1 MNLYTEFEK
10 NIINIYIYYMSN
22 EKPKIENIEI
32 MITTNAGGNPQPL
45 TFDMLH
51 IPVQKNDY
59 SDKNLED
66 DENIDKD
73 KDKDGKTSKS
83 TKYPFIC
90 SNAKIPIDTLKFK
103 TQKEIALT
111 LFNEEKFTAIMKSV
125 SVEKHY
131 KHNAILAENVMT
143 ILKLLFTN
151 TFPFTNDIISS
162 YDHLIENSI
171 VDVGFADKKRSSFIK
186 LNGNIHT
193 VTRAVWLNDVLN
205 HPLYNDLI
213 KTMNK
218 YFIWA
223 EKNKYKIISDE
234 TKELKS
240 IATEIFNFY
249 KGENFP
255 KKRRNKNNDVDI
267 TDSELLKNDAD
278 EIVRNAY
285 RSSKP
290 EREYEKS
297 RYLLFLKNDFHDN
310 IVKIV
315 GSSSSKKSD
324 DIKVNEIIDII
335 RRLKNLKNIVSI
347 VDLVQFDYIKRSL
360 IELKK
365 YTESSIYLFNLY
377 VLKNGEPII
386 DLKAPKLESIKS
398 QFKIYDETKEK
409 LKNFCGPSIDFKG
422 GIVSRNK
429 YVISNGNYIEDN
441 TSIQYLIE
449 NYVQKTSNNT
459 SDKDDKKPSSKNTED
474 TNKEGENTKE
484 SQNATSF
491 IQYINQV
498 TIVEKSKD
506 KVLANSNLELGVNEF
521 NFEESDKPRFQIYVK
536 LDLLQGE
543 LNEKNIKFIKCKFD
557 DLFLTNKFMKI
568 VYRNPKF
575 WVPDEHPYVKIE
587 DLKDPK
593 LVKEAAAKEAAA
605 NKNKVKKQGGKRF
618 ARTRKRRNNRLKK
631 YNYSIRK

>member
-1 MNLYTEFEK
+1 M
-10 NIINIYIYYMSN
+10 
-22 EKPKIENIEI
+22 
-32 MITTNAGGNPQPL
+32 
-45 TFDMLH
+45 
-51 IPVQKNDY
+51 
-59 SDKNLED
+59 
-66 DENIDKD
+66 
-73 KDKDGKTSKS
+73 
-83 TKYPFIC
+83 
-90 SNAKIPIDTLKFK
+90 
-103 TQKEIALT
+103 
-111 LFNEEKFTAIMKSV
+111 
-125 SVEKHY
+125 
-131 KHNAILAENVMT
+131 
-143 ILKLLFTN
+143 
-151 TFPFTNDIISS
+151 
-162 YDHLIENSI
+162 
-171 VDVGFADKKRSSFIK
+171 
-186 LNGNIHT
+186 
-193 VTRAVWLNDVLN
+193 
-205 HPLYNDLI
+205 
-213 KTMNK
+213 
-218 YFIWA
+218 
-223 EKNKYKIISDE
+223 
-234 TKELKS
+234 
-240 IATEIFNFY
+240 
-249 KGENFP
+249 
-255 KKRRNKNNDVDI
+255 
-267 TDSELLKNDAD
+267 
-278 EIVRNAY
+278 
-285 RSSKP
+285 
-290 EREYEKS
+290 
-297 RYLLFLKNDFHDN
+297 
-310 IVKIV
+310 
-315 GSSSSKKSD
+315 
-324 DIKVNEIIDII
+324 
-335 RRLKNLKNIVSI
+335 KNLKNIVSI

-449 NYVQKTSNNT
+449 NYIQKTSNNT

-568 VYRNPKF
+568 FYRKPKF

>member
-1 MNLYTEFEK
+1 
-10 NIINIYIYYMSN
+10 
-22 EKPKIENIEI
+22 
-32 MITTNAGGNPQPL
+32 
-45 TFDMLH
+45 
-51 IPVQKNDY
+51 
-59 SDKNLED
+59 
-66 DENIDKD
+66 
-73 KDKDGKTSKS
+73 
-83 TKYPFIC
+83 
-90 SNAKIPIDTLKFK
+90 
-103 TQKEIALT
+103 
-111 LFNEEKFTAIMKSV
+111 
-125 SVEKHY
+125 
-131 KHNAILAENVMT
+131 
-143 ILKLLFTN
+143 
-151 TFPFTNDIISS
+151 
-162 YDHLIENSI
+162 
-171 VDVGFADKKRSSFIK
+171 
-186 LNGNIHT
+186 
-193 VTRAVWLNDVLN
+193 LN

-234 TKELKS
+234 TKELNL
-240 IATEIFNFY
+240 IAEKIFNY
-249 KGENFP
+249 YSENN
-255 KKRRNKNNDVDI
+255 NKNRKKNKNDDDDETR
-267 TDSELLKNDAD
+267 TDSESLKIDANL
-278 EIVRNAY
+278 IVANAY

-297 RYLLFLKNDFHDN
+297 RYLLFLKNEFHDN

-315 GSSSSKKSD
+315 GKRISKD
-324 DIKVNEIIDII
+324 AEQQERDIENKKEEIGNII

-347 VDLVQFDYIKRSL
+347 VDLVKFDYIKKSL

-429 YVISNGNYIEDN
+429 YVIGNGDYIEDD

-449 NYVQKTSNNT
+449 NYIQKTSNNT
-459 SDKDDKKPSSKNTED
+459 SKKDNNTTSSKKTED
-474 TNKEGENTKE
+474 TNDKEGENTKE

-491 IQYINQV
+491 IQYINEV
-498 TIVEKSKD
+498 IIVEKSKD

-543 LNEKNIKFIKCKFD
+543 LNDKNIKFIKCKFD
-557 DLFLTNKFMKI
+557 DLFLRNKFMKI
-568 VYRNPKF
+568 FYRKPKF

-593 LVKEAAAKEAAA
+593 LVKEAAA